1 MKHLLLASLF
11 LSSINIYAQLDD
23 EYEHRYLC
31 LSLNSNFKDSYI
43 LFNNDSK
50 KAWVMALENY
60 KDDMWKEVNL
70 SNQPDRWVIETLN
83 IDMLSIEIILP
94 KKIPNFFLPD
104 IFPATRVT
112 TIIDPKKNVD
122 RRKTNVPCITNPIKP
137 TIEDKSGR
145 QALRSFWMKSFQ
157 N

>member
-83 IDMLSIEIILP
+83 IDMFSIEIILP
-94 KKIPNFFLPD
+94 KKISLPV
-104 IFPATRVT
+104 IFPATSVI

-122 RRKTNVPCITNPIKP
+122 RRKTNVPCITNPIQL
-137 TIEDKSGR
+137 TIEDKSER
-145 QALRSFWMKSFQ
+145 QVLRSLWMQSFQ
-157 N
+157 DK

>member
-11 LSSINIYAQLDD
+11 LSSVNIYAQLDD

-60 KDDMWKEVNL
+60 KDDMWEEVNL

-83 IDMLSIEIILP
+83 IDMFSIEIILP
-94 KKIPNFFLPD
+94 KKISLLD
-104 IFPATRVT
+104 IFPATSVT

-122 RRKTNVPCITNPIKP
+122 RRKTNVPCITNPIKA
-137 TIEDKSGR
+137 TIEDKSER
-145 QALRSFWMKSFQ
+145 QALRSFWMQSLQ
-157 N
+157 NK